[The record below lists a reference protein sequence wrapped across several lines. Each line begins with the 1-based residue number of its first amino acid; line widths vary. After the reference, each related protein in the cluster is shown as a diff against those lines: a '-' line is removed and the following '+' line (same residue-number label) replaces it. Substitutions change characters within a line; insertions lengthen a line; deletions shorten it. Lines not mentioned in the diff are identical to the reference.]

1 MVVATTIH
9 LRQTVG
15 MRSISRPSRQ
25 PALAG
30 AALLVV
36 LVAIVVWLQIRRGE
50 VIGGDQMIWM
60 HIAHWNALGEPLY
73 SGVWEHKD
81 AGLFLIYRFAEDLGG
96 TVPLR
101 LLGATAAAV
110 SGWSVWR
117 VYRSSLGL
125 DGRDWYHLAAALT
138 WCVFAFSSPSFLYTY
153 TENFA
158 FALFVLGLTFRKS
171 FPLAGIAFGV
181 SCCVKIGFI
190 IPTLFVIAY
199 WVVTDWGVR
208 SPSTGDGRRGH
219 CGSAL
224 KSISSLISSFLLVP
238 AVVCFAVLESE
249 ERRGWLEV
257 IRYNVYYSDVR
268 REGVSFL
275 RSQIVSVHATPEGL
289 AVAFVVLIA
298 FLIVLI
304 SLFKVGG
311 GLVQRFTSLRVH
323 EWAFIGIAAM
333 SVLQSP
339 LNLHH
344 WYPLSA
350 SALVVIVGS
359 LFAAPNRRSSRSP
372 RNPIG
377 KAGPASRIGL
387 LFAACVLALNTSTL
401 WAAEAR
407 PELIDEE
414 SVSVALNSRSMK
426 KGTADVL
433 VIGGN
438 SRYFPLG
445 SDSQTFA
452 LQCRF
457 LVWFWW
463 VEDYFLNEMEECFE
477 QDPDL
482 VYVMDDRNLG
492 ARTSDFISSLP
503 GRGFSS
509 CSATAGVRLFIRGR
523 ACG

>member
-1 MVVATTIH
+1 VVATTVH
-9 LRQTVG
+9 LRQTGG
-15 MRSISRPSRQ
+15 MRTISRLSRE
-25 PALAG
+25 PTVTG
-30 AALLVV
+30 AALSCV
-36 LVAIVVWLQIRRGE
+36 LVAIVAWLQIRRGE
-50 VIGGDQMIWM
+50 ILGGDQMIWM

-96 TVPLR
+96 TIPLR
-101 LLGATAAAV
+101 LLGATAAAM
-110 SGWSVWR
+110 SGWGVWR
-117 VYRSSLGL
+117 IFRSNLGF
-125 DGRDWYHLAAALT
+125 DRRAWHHLVAALT

-158 FALFVLGLTFRKS
+158 FALFVIGLTFKKS
-171 FPLAGIAFGV
+171 PSLAGIAFGL
-181 SCCVKIGFI
+181 SCCVKIGFV
-190 IPTLFVIAY
+190 IPMLFVIAH
-199 WVVTDWGVR
+199 WLVTDWGVR
-208 SPSTGDGRRGH
+208 LPPRSDGRRGH
-219 CGSAL
+219 RGTAL
-224 KSISSLISSFLLVP
+224 KDVLSLISSFLLVP
-238 AVVCFAVLESE
+238 ALVCLALLDSE

-289 AVAFVVLIA
+289 TVAFVVLVA
-298 FLIVLI
+298 LLIVLI

-311 GLVQRFTSLRVH
+311 RLVQRLTSLRVH
-323 EWAFIGIAAM
+323 DWAFIGIAAM
-333 SVLQSP
+333 SVMQSP

-350 SALVVIVGS
+350 SALVVIVEF
-359 LFAAPNRRSSRSP
+359 LFEALSKRSSWSP

-377 KAGPASRIGL
+377 NAGPAIRIGL
-387 LFAACVLALNTSTL
+387 LLAACVLALSSSTL
-401 WAAEAR
+401 WAMEAR

-414 SVSVALNSRSMK
+414 SVSVALDSRLMN
-426 KGTADVL
+426 KGTVDVL

-438 SRYFPLG
+438 SRYFPLS
-445 SDSQTFA
+445 SDSQSFA

-492 ARTSDFISSLP
+492 ARTSEFISSLP

-509 CSATAGVRLFIRGR
+509 CSAPSGVRLFIRGR
-523 ACG
+523 VCG

>member
-1 MVVATTIH
+1 MCTT
-9 LRQTVG
+9 LRLT
-15 MRSISRPSRQ
+15 RQ
-25 PALAG
+25 PTVAR
-30 AALLVV
+30 AALFVV

-81 AGLFLIYRFAEDLGG
+81 VGLFLIYRFAEDLGG

-101 LLGATAAAV
+101 LLGATAAAM

-117 VYRSSLGL
+117 IFRSRTRSAI
-125 DGRDWYHLAAALT
+125 RTWHHIAAALT
-138 WCVFAFSSPSFLYTY
+138 WCAFAFSSPSFLYTY

-158 FALFVLGLTFRKS
+158 FALFVLGLTFKKHPFLS
-171 FPLAGIAFGV
+171 GIAFGL
-181 SCCVKIGFI
+181 SCCVKIGFV
-190 IPTLFVIAY
+190 IPMFFVMAY
-199 WVVTDWGVR
+199 WLAADWGVR
-208 SPSTGDGRRGH
+208 SPSRNDGWRAHRGT
-219 CGSAL
+219 AL
-224 KSISSLISSFLLVP
+224 KDVMSLISSFLLVL
-238 AVVCFAVLESE
+238 ALVCFALLDSE

-289 AVAFVVLIA
+289 AVAFVVLVG
-298 FLIVLI
+298 LIIVVI
-304 SLFKVGG
+304 SLFKAGG
-311 GLVQRFTSLRVH
+311 RLGQRLTELRVYD
-323 EWAFIGIAAM
+323 WAFIGIAAM

-350 SALVVIVGS
+350 SALVVIVGF
-359 LFAAPNRRSSRSP
+359 LFEAPSQWSSRSP
-372 RNPIG
+372 RNLVG
-377 KAGPASRIGL
+377 NAGLAIRVGL
-387 LFAACVLALNTSTL
+387 LLGACVLVLNLTTL
-401 WAAEAR
+401 WAVEAR

-414 SVSVALNSRSMK
+414 SVSVALNSGWMN
-426 KGTADVL
+426 TATVDVL

-438 SRYFPLG
+438 SRYFPL
-445 SDSQTFA
+445 SSESQSFA

-477 QDPDL
+477 RDPDL

-492 ARTSDFISSLP
+492 ALTSEFISSLP
-503 GRGFSS
+503 RRGLSS
-509 CSATAGVRLFIRGR
+509 CSAPTGVRLFIRGR
-523 ACG
+523 VCG